1 MSEETTIPFDIESDV
16 GEIRESENLCPGVYY
31 VSAHDPA
38 TGLPHEYYI
47 AQKSKAPLSEQ
58 AQIYGTPMESG
69 DDLLMFSLDEEKGGG
84 IVVKYEVERFR
95 AQNGMPLLDDEPVLV
110 TAEFGREHYPEYFGD
125 YPAPPMTPC
134 GATTRY
140 KRLAAGVFV
149 LETDSFERMIAVC
162 HPVWSCDL
170 SDYALAL
177 GKVLDAHARK
187 GLDNNLG
194 YLFFSENDGCVVLF
208 ELWRWYNEFM
218 ASGLID
224 REAMMNAIYLN
235 HPQYAV
241 QHNRRE
247 QEGLN
252 DVGAQFWR
260 WLGYDVEPEG
270 QVENLIRFNPDKGG
284 NYLLF

>member
-1 MSEETTIPFDIESDV
+1 MIEWF
-16 GEIRESENLCPGVYY
+16 CGVSFLAWFFYF
-31 VSAHDPA
+31 
-38 TGLPHEYYI
+38 L
-47 AQKSKAPLSEQ
+47 
-58 AQIYGTPMESG
+58 
-69 DDLLMFSLDEEKGGG
+69 
-84 IVVKYEVERFR
+84 VKQ
-95 AQNGMPLLDDEPVLV
+95 QN
-110 TAEFGREHYPEYFGD
+110 A
-125 YPAPPMTPC
+125 
-134 GATTRY
+134 
-140 KRLAAGVFV
+140 
-149 LETDSFERMIAVC
+149 
-162 HPVWSCDL
+162 
-170 SDYALAL
+170 
-177 GKVLDAHARK
+177 
-187 GLDNNLG
+187 
-194 YLFFSENDGCVVLF
+194 NDGCVVLF